1 MSDPSANPL
10 SRTKIRQLLTAV
22 GSAPARD
29 ESLPHI
35 AEYDWRDPHYFN
47 EDQLN
52 RLAAIMSQVAARIA
66 GTFTRFYSREFNV
79 SPMSINQHYADDL
92 PHHMA
97 IDRAYCLTFGPEKG
111 QSCGCMA
118 VPMDTAMGWVMR
130 LLGDSEPDGDPE
142 RPLSPLEESLLFDLV
157 TAVLEGF
164 LTPLQPHHHLKPDD
178 QLSKGQADLQFDR
191 TEAVCR
197 IVFQVRNADE
207 TSDVAFALPCSHLA
221 PLVGK
226 NTTTSAKSSPQES
239 RSKLAEH
246 LQEMPVMV
254 TARLGSTTL
263 SFQEM
268 ADLAP
273 GDILLLE
280 KPVDGLVDV
289 VVDDHVLCLG
299 LVARSENKYAV
310 SVTESRTATRPAGSR
325 ESQ

>member
-1 MSDPSANPL
+1 MTDPPANPL

-22 GSAPARD
+22 GSAPAPD
-29 ESLPHI
+29 ASVPQV

-66 GTFTRFYSREFNV
+66 GTFTRFYSTEFDV

-92 PHHMA
+92 PHHLA
-97 IDRAYCLTFGPEKG
+97 VDRAYYLTFSPEKG
-111 QSCGCMA
+111 QPCGCIMVA
-118 VPMDTAMGWVMR
+118 PDTAMTWATR
-130 LLGDSEPDGDPE
+130 LLGDLEPDGDPE

-157 TAVLEGF
+157 GAVLEGF
-164 LTPLQPHHHLKPDD
+164 LTPLQPHDPLGPNG
-178 QLSKGQADLQFDR
+178 QLATGQPNLQFDR
-191 TEAVCR
+191 MEAVCR
-197 IVFQVRNADE
+197 IVFQIRGVEE
-207 TSDVAFALPCSHLA
+207 TSDVTFALPCSRLA

-226 NTTTSAKSSPQES
+226 NTTAAVKATPQES
-239 RSKLAEH
+239 RRVLSEH
-246 LQEMPVMV
+246 LQEMPVPI

-280 KPVDGLVDV
+280 KPVDGLVEL
-289 VVDDHVLCLG
+289 VVDDRVLYRG
-299 LVARSENKYAV
+299 HVARSESKYAV
-310 SVTESRTATRPAGSR
+310 SITESRTAIQPATSGGS
-325 ESQ
+325 Q